1 MVSSAVSVFLVAP
14 IFLCVCYF
22 ANSSRFK
29 IADSSKFY
37 LNFDEKESTE
47 RIRPRSEYTVQLR
60 SISHLYLS
68 VYSHQNLISYGPMVM
83 IKIRPAT
90 DTLLAASGQNNT
102 KSKVQTQLKTEC
114 LFFCTYVHQ
123 KLEKFSHLFVASLTI
138 TQTAEKSFF
147 EAWIIICANV
157 KKLFHTLEF
166 FFFTA

>member
-22 ANSSRFK
+22 ANSRFK

-47 RIRPRSEYTVQLR
+47 RTRPRSEYTAQLR

-114 LFFCTYVHQ
+114 LFFCTS
-123 KLEKFSHLFVASLTI
+123 KTRKILSSLCCVI
-138 TQTAEKSFF
+138 NNHS
-147 EAWIIICANV
+147 NRR
-157 KKLFHTLEF
+157 KKLLQSVDNYLCKR
-166 FFFTA
+166 